1 MTEAA
6 PSPEQVEQLLRD
18 LHGEAVEGLEPLDG
32 GFWSS
37 AFAYRLGPRE
47 LVLRLGDL
55 PEGYEMDRDAMAFDG
70 PDLPVPA
77 VLDIGAALGRTY
89 AISERRHGRHLE
101 TILPE
106 EAEAAGP
113 AVMRML
119 AALRRLPTELDAP
132 AEWRPGGPPHE
143 STWHRWLTGSLVD
156 DPRRPVHGWRPT
168 LAADPDLDRLFTA
181 CADRVRSLAPACP
194 ERRDVVHGDLLHGN
208 VLVGADASRITA
220 VFSWKCSVRGDFLYD
235 VAWCTFWGA
244 WHPGIAAV
252 DVWTRL
258 LDDGPGEVDRDALV
272 DATVRHHCYELQIGA
287 THLGWYAWTGDRR
300 ELAAAARHTAQ
311 ILERGPLR

>member
-1 MTEAA
+1 VTEAA
-6 PSPEQVEQLLRD
+6 PSAEHVELLLRD
-18 LHGEAVEGLEPLDG
+18 LHGDAVEDLMPLAG
-32 GFWSS
+32 GFWST
-37 AFAYRLGPRE
+37 AYGYRLGRQE

-77 VLDIGAALGRTY
+77 VLDIGQALGRWY
-89 AISERRHGRHLE
+89 AVSERRHGRHLE
-101 TILPE
+101 TIRPD
-106 EAEAAGP
+106 EADVAGP
-113 AVMRML
+113 AIMRLL
-119 AALRRLPTELDAP
+119 AALRAVRTEPDAP
-132 AEWRPGGPPHE
+132 AAWRPEGPPHE
-143 STWHRWLTGSLVD
+143 STWRRWLTDSLED
-156 DPRRPVHGWRPT
+156 DPRRPVSGWRGT
-168 LAADPDLDRLFTA
+168 LAADADLDRLFTA
-181 CADRVRSLAPACP
+181 CADRVRSLVPSCP

-208 VLVGADASRITA
+208 VLVSEDASRISA

-258 LDDGPGEVDRDALV
+258 LDHRPDEDPGALDDA
-272 DATVRHHCYELQIGA
+272 AVRHHCYELQIGA

-300 ELAAAARHTAQ
+300 ELAAAARHTAR